1 MYVALDQ
8 PWSIDRPAPVRS
20 LANWLLCWVFL
31 PNVVFAW
38 GWVVGGPARSGAVLV
53 TAAVGVV
60 LHRARFPL
68 KLCGFV
74 AALAYA
80 ALYYI
85 GSVFNLSI
93 VSLVHSLKFAAELS
107 PAASS
112 EYVVGALALSAVAA
126 AAWFRLRRSTE
137 LAGAGWMIAA
147 AGAACLV
154 GAVDAHMVA
163 RNGTSWTRIP
173 EPGAPFGSAVARS
186 GLLAAADGKRHM
198 VVVMV
203 ESLGLP
209 TDPKLRDRLVSLFA
223 RPAARARYDIAIGDT
238 PFYGSTTS
246 GEMRELCG
254 RWADYAEILE
264 ASDPTCLP
272 ARLAARGYGTQAWH
286 SFNGSFFDRS
296 HWYPGIG
303 FQQMRFA
310 PELLAGGA
318 APCPGVFTGA
328 CDRDVPRQMAL
339 ALKEARRPQ
348 FLYWLTV
355 NSHLPV
361 MAHARLG
368 TDDCDRFDRDL
379 GRQLPMVCRLF
390 ALIDQTG
397 AALEQEIV
405 AKDFPPADI
414 LIVGDHLP
422 PFFDPQ
428 HRGAF
433 AGDRVPWILLR
444 TREPG

>member
-8 PWSIDRPAPVRS
+8 PWSIERPAPVRS
-20 LANWLLCWVFL
+20 LAHWLLCWVLL
-31 PNVVFAW
+31 PNIVFAW

-53 TAAVGVV
+53 TAVVGIV
-60 LHRARFPL
+60 LHRAPFPL
-68 KLCGFV
+68 KLAGFV

-80 ALYYI
+80 ALDYI
-85 GSVFNLSI
+85 GSVFNLNMI
-93 VSLVHSLKFAAELS
+93 SLVHSLQFAAELS
-107 PAASS
+107 PTAST
-112 EYVVGALALSAVAA
+112 EYVVGGLALATSAA
-126 AAWFRLRRSTE
+126 AAWFGLGRSTE
-137 LAGAGWMIAA
+137 LAGPAWILAA
-147 AGAACLV
+147 AGAAGLV

-163 RNGTSWTRIP
+163 RSGTSWTRIP
-173 EPGAPFGSAVARS
+173 EPGAPFASAVARS
-186 GLLAAADGKRHM
+186 GLPAAADGRRHLVL
-198 VVVMV
+198 VVV

-209 TDPKLRDRLVSLFA
+209 ADPGLRDRLVSLFA
-223 RPAARARYDIAIGDT
+223 RPAVRARYDIVTGDT

-254 RWADYAEILE
+254 RWGDYGEVLE
-264 ASDPTCLP
+264 RADPTCLP
-272 ARLAARGYGTQAWH
+272 AQLAARGYGTQAWH

-296 HWYPGIG
+296 RWYPAIG

-328 CDRDVPRQMAL
+328 CDRDVPRQMAR

-368 TDDCDRFDRDL
+368 TDDCDRDRDL
-379 GRQLPMVCRLF
+379 GRRLPMVCRLF
-390 ALIDQTG
+390 ALFDQTG
-397 AALEQEIV
+397 AALEREIV
-405 AKDFPPADI
+405 AEDFPPADI

-433 AGDRVPWILLR
+433 AGDRVPWILLKA
-444 TREPG
+444 REPR